1 MSDWQQLALIFAIS
15 ISIGLGLR
23 FYLQRKQSAKFEQ
36 IQRVGQSMSWPYYAA
51 GTVFFWAF
59 AVASWDRIPFFA
71 LFSAFAV
78 LQLCMAVRQFIR
90 ERSRYGV
97 RHLLGAMTVAAILF
111 ALGRWF
117 GMAVT
122 VLLGVAAGVASLLL
136 FGLEWV
142 KQKTT
147 SADSVN
153 GP

>member
-15 ISIGLGLR
+15 IPLGLGLR
-23 FYLQRKQSAKFEQ
+23 FYLQRRHQPQLEQ

-51 GTVFFWAF
+51 GTIFFGAF
-59 AVASWDRIPFFA
+59 AVGSWDRIPFFA
-71 LFSAFAV
+71 LFSVFAF
-78 LQLCMAVRQFIR
+78 LELCMAVRQFIR

-97 RHLLGAMTVAAILF
+97 RHLLIAITVAAILF

-117 GMAVT
+117 GTAVT
-122 VLLGVAAGVASLLL
+122 VLLGVAAGVAVLLL